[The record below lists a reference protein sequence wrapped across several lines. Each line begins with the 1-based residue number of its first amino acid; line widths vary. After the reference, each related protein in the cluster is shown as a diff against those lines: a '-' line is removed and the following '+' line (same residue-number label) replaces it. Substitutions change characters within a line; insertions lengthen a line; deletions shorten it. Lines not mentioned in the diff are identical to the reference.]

1 MNILAHICLS
11 GDNQD
16 ILLGN
21 IIGDFVKG
29 KQHLQYPLKIQEGI
43 KLHRHIDNF
52 TDNHK
57 IVIELGRL
65 FKPQLR
71 HYSGI
76 ATDIIFDH
84 ILAKNWNLTSN
95 LDVFSNDFYQ
105 FVNLQLNQLP
115 YKAQFF
121 FKNMERYDWLKMYK
135 DKNGIETILFQMS
148 KRSKFDN
155 NLDLSYNI
163 YNDHQTLIDESFTE
177 FWKLINQ
184 EILNTFGYNL
194 LYFRNHSS
202 K

>member
-1 MNILAHICLS
+1 MDLPK
-11 GDNQD
+11 D
-16 ILLGN
+16 
-21 IIGDFVKG
+21 
-29 KQHLQYPLKIQEGI
+29 QYPLKIQEGI

-135 DKNGIETILFQMS
+135 DKNGIETLLFQMS

-155 NLDLSYNI
+155 NLDLSYTI
-163 YNDHQTLIDESFTE
+163 YNDHQTFIDESFTE
-177 FWKLINQ
+177 FWKLINH